1 MKITYL
7 YVTHFIDCYQFI
19 INMYVYKY
27 IIYSSFL
34 TMLSSKL
41 QCYTNW
47 CDSICTFIYTLII
60 YSKAKYHIL
69 CLLLVYCHKAEKYAF
84 DSSIGRVGVVVR
96 YRQTDNNI
104 FCGWGTDRLI
114 ITGTDPCE
122 VQTDW

>member
-27 IIYSSFL
+27 MYSSFL

-84 DSSIGRVGVVVR
+84 DSSIGRVGVVVVA
-96 YRQTDNNI
+96 QLAPV
-104 FCGWGTDRLI
+104 WGTDRLI
-114 ITGTDPCE
+114 ITLFLDD